1 LKTINELLSHLRS
14 LEIKLWAE
22 GQRLRYNAPQGV
34 LTPELRAELGQ
45 RKAEILA
52 FLQQADA
59 VLDATVEP
67 IPSVSRDSDLPL
79 SFAQERLWFLEHAGG
94 KSGAYNMPSAQR
106 LIGSLNIT
114 AFKQAVAQIV
124 QRHEALRTTFKRVK
138 FSAVQLVNPT
148 LSIDVPVVDLQGLP
162 LQEQST
168 EVQRAI
174 AQEIQRPFDLA
185 KGPLL
190 RVLLLRVGE
199 QEHILL
205 VVMHHIIS
213 DAWSVGIFMQELSVL
228 YQAFQDGKPSPLPEL
243 PIQYAD
249 FAHWQRTWL
258 QGEVLESQLNYWRQQ
273 LSGKIPALELPVDRP
288 RSPSQSN
295 RAASHSLILSEQLA
309 QALKLLSQQERG
321 SLFITL
327 LTAFEALL
335 HRYTGQ
341 EDLLVCFP
349 IAGRNRTE
357 TEGLIG
363 YFNNIV
369 VTRTDLSGD
378 PSLRTLM
385 ERVRR
390 VAFEAFKHQDTPF
403 QKIGEFP
410 NLART
415 PLSRAMF
422 ALQNTPK
429 RLLDIPGITASY
441 LEVTSGRADFD
452 IYLIMEEE
460 GGQLTGV
467 LNYNAD
473 LFEEEAIVATRSP
486 KGFSKSTAE
495 GIANLLNNYQTLLE
509 QLVTNP
515 DRHLSSLPLFASPA
529 SSTPQSEP
537 WDSLVPI
544 KPNGSKRPLFLIHDG
559 LGRTILYVNLARY
572 LDSERPLYALRP
584 YGREGNPV
592 LHNRVTQMATHYS
605 ERIRR
610 VQPEGPYL
618 LGGLSFGGII
628 AFEVAQQLQARG
640 YPVAF
645 VALLDSLDIEEI
657 RRVGPRTFP
666 EELIQQ
672 NPAIHNI
679 LPELIQEYVP
689 QVYAGK
695 VTLLRASQGEGL
707 DQPNRERTNDPLFGW
722 GRWATGGVEVHDVP
736 GGHYSLLQNPHVQV
750 LAEKIRTCI
759 ENVEIN

>member
-1 LKTINELLSHLRS
+1 MKTVNELLSHLRS
-14 LEIKLWAE
+14 LDIKLWAE

-34 LTPELRAELGQ
+34 LTPELRAELSQ
-45 RKAEILA
+45 RKAEILT
-52 FLQQADA
+52 FVQQADA
-59 VLDATVEP
+59 ALDTTVEP

-79 SFAQERLWFLEHAGG
+79 SFAQERIWFLEYAGG

-114 AFKQAVAQIV
+114 ALKQAIAQIV

-138 FSAVQLVNPT
+138 FSAVQIINPT
-148 LSIDVPVVDLQGLP
+148 LTIEVPVVDLQGLP

-168 EVQRAI
+168 EVQRLM

-190 RVLLLRVGE
+190 RVLLLHVGE

-213 DAWSVGIFMQELSVL
+213 DAWSVGIFMRELSVL
-228 YQAFQDGKPSPLPEL
+228 YQAFEDGTVSPLPEL

-249 FAHWQRTWL
+249 FAHWQRTGR
-258 QGEVLESQLNYWRQQ
+258 QGEALDSQLNYWRQQ
-273 LSGKIPALELPVDRP
+273 LSGKIPVLELPTDFP

-295 RAASHSLILSEQLA
+295 RGASQSLILSEQLT
-309 QALKLLSQQERG
+309 QALKILSQQEQG

-327 LTAFEALL
+327 LTVFKALL

-410 NLART
+410 NLVRT

-441 LEVTSGRADFD
+441 LEATSSRADFD
-452 IYLIMEEE
+452 IYLIIEEAGE
-460 GGQLTGV
+460 QLTGV

-473 LFEEEAIVATRSP
+473 LFEEQA
-486 KGFSKSTAE
+486 
-495 GIANLLNNYQTLLE
+495 IANFLKNYQTLLE
-509 QLVTNP
+509 QLVANP
-515 DRHLSSLPLFASPA
+515 DQRLSSLPLFANP
-529 SSTPQSEP
+529 T
-537 WDSLVPI
+537 VPI
-544 KPNGSKRPLFLIHDG
+544 P
-559 LGRTILYVNLARY
+559 
-572 LDSERPLYALRP
+572 
-584 YGREGNPV
+584 
-592 LHNRVTQMATHYS
+592 
-605 ERIRR
+605 
-610 VQPEGPYL
+610 
-618 LGGLSFGGII
+618 
-628 AFEVAQQLQARG
+628 
-640 YPVAF
+640 
-645 VALLDSLDIEEI
+645 
-657 RRVGPRTFP
+657 
-666 EELIQQ
+666 
-672 NPAIHNI
+672 
-679 LPELIQEYVP
+679 
-689 QVYAGK
+689 
-695 VTLLRASQGEGL
+695 
-707 DQPNRERTNDPLFGW
+707 
-722 GRWATGGVEVHDVP
+722 
-736 GGHYSLLQNPHVQV
+736 SLLNDG
-750 LAEKIRTCI
+750 R
-759 ENVEIN
+759 

>member
-1 LKTINELLSHLRS
+1 MKPINELLSHLRS
-14 LEIKLWAE
+14 LDIKLWAE

-34 LTPELRAELGQ
+34 LTPELRAELSQ
-45 RKAEILA
+45 RKGEILT

-59 VLDATVEP
+59 ALDAIIEP
-67 IPSVSRDSDLPL
+67 ILSVSRDSDLPL
-79 SFAQERLWFLEHAGG
+79 SFAQERIWFLEYAGG
-94 KSGAYNMPSAQR
+94 KSGAYNMPSAQC

-114 AFKQAVAQIV
+114 ALKQAVAQIV

-138 FSAVQLVNPT
+138 FSAIQIIHPT
-148 LSIDVPVVDLQGLP
+148 LTIDVPVVDLQGLP
-162 LQEQST
+162 LQKQSA
-168 EVQRAI
+168 EVQRLM
-174 AQEIQRPFDLA
+174 AQDIQRPFDLA
-185 KGPLL
+185 EGPLL
-190 RVLLLRVGE
+190 RVLLLHLSE

-228 YQAFQDGKPSPLPEL
+228 YQAFQDGNPSPLPKL

-249 FAHWQRTWL
+249 FAYWQRTGL
-258 QGEVLESQLNYWRQQ
+258 QGEVLESHLNYWRQQ
-273 LSGKIPALELPVDRP
+273 LSGQIPALELPIDRP

-295 RAASHSLILSEQLA
+295 RAASQSLMLSEPLT
-309 QALKLLSQQERG
+309 QALKTLSQQERG

-327 LTAFEALL
+327 LTVFKALL

-410 NLART
+410 NLVRT

-422 ALQNTPK
+422 AVQNTPK
-429 RLLDIPGITASY
+429 RLLNVPGITASY

-452 IYLIMEEE
+452 IYLIIEETGE
-460 GGQLTGV
+460 HLTGV

-473 LFEEEAIVATRSP
+473 LFEENE
-486 KGFSKSTAE
+486 
-495 GIANLLNNYQTLLE
+495 IANLLKNYQTLLE
-509 QLVTNP
+509 SLVTNP
-515 DRHLSSLPLFASPA
+515 DQHLSSLPLFASPTFP
-529 SSTPQSEP
+529 TPQSEP

-544 KPNGSKRPLFLIHDG
+544 KPKGSKRPLFLIHDG
-559 LGRTILYVNLARY
+559 LGRTILYLNLARY

-592 LHNRVTQMATHYS
+592 LHNRVAQMATHYS

-610 VQPEGPYL
+610 VQPAGPYL
-618 LGGLSFGGII
+618 VGGLSFGGII
-628 AFEVAQQLQARG
+628 AFEVAQQLQAQG
-640 YPVAF
+640 HPVAF
-645 VALLDSLDIEEI
+645 VAFLDSLDIEEI
-657 RRVGPRTFP
+657 RRVSPRTFP

-689 QVYAGK
+689 HVYAGK
-695 VTLLRASQGEGL
+695 VTLLRATQGEGL
-707 DQPNRERTNDPLFGW
+707 DQPNRERTDDPLFGW
-722 GRWATGGVEVHDVP
+722 GQWATGGVEVHDVP
-736 GGHYSLLQNPHVQV
+736 GGHYSLLQKPNVQV
-750 LAEKIRTCI
+750 LAEKLEACI
-759 ENVEIN
+759 KGVETNN

>member
-1 LKTINELLSHLRS
+1 MKTVNELLSHLRN
-14 LEIKLWAE
+14 LDIKLWAE

-34 LTPELRAELGQ
+34 LTPELRAELTQ

-79 SFAQERLWFLEHAGG
+79 SFAQERIWFLEHAGG

-114 AFKQAVAQIV
+114 ALKQAIAQIV

-138 FSAVQLVNPT
+138 FSAVQIVDQT

-162 LQEQST
+162 LLEQST
-168 EVQRAI
+168 EVQRLM

-190 RVLLLRVGE
+190 RVLLLRVSE

-205 VVMHHIIS
+205 LVMHHIIS

-273 LSGKIPALELPVDRP
+273 LNGKIPALELPTNRP
-288 RSPSQSN
+288 RSSSQNNRGASQS
-295 RAASHSLILSEQLA
+295 LTLSEQFT
-309 QALKLLSQQERG
+309 QALKILSQQERG

-341 EDLLVCFP
+341 KDLLVCFP

-410 NLART
+410 NLVRT

-422 ALQNTPK
+422 ALQNTPQ

-452 IYLIMEEE
+452 IYLIMEEAGE
-460 GGQLTGV
+460 QLTGV
-467 LNYNAD
+467 LYYNAD
-473 LFEEEAIVATRSP
+473 LFEEEAI
-486 KGFSKSTAE
+486 
-495 GIANLLNNYQTLLE
+495 ANLLKNYHTLLE
-509 QLVTNP
+509 RLVTNP
-515 DRHLSSLPLFASPA
+515 DRHLSSLPLFANPA
-529 SSTPQSEP
+529 ASTPQSEL

-559 LGRTILYVNLARY
+559 LGRTILYLNLARH

-592 LHNRVTQMATHYS
+592 LHNLVAQMATYYS

-610 VQPEGPYL
+610 VQPEEPYL
-618 LGGLSFGGII
+618 IGGLSFGGII
-628 AFEVAQQLQARG
+628 AVEVAQQLQAQG
-640 YPVAF
+640 HSVAF

-672 NPAIHNI
+672 NPTIHNI

-689 QVYAGK
+689 HVYSGK
-695 VTLLRASQGEGL
+695 LTLLRASQGEGL
-707 DQPNRERTNDPLFGW
+707 DQPNRERTDDPLFGW
-722 GRWATGGVEVHDVP
+722 GKWATGGVEVHDVP
-736 GGHYSLLQNPHVQV
+736 GGHYSLLQHPHVQI
-750 LAEKIRTCI
+750 LAEKLEVCI
-759 ENVEIN
+759 KGVEVD

>member
-1 LKTINELLSHLRS
+1 MKTVNELLSHLRS
-14 LEIKLWAE
+14 LDIKLWAE

-34 LTPELRAELGQ
+34 LTPELRAELAQ
-45 RKAEILA
+45 CKAEILA

-67 IPSVSRDSDLPL
+67 IPLVSRDSDLPL
-79 SFAQERLWFLEHAGG
+79 SFAQERLWFLEYVGG
-94 KSGAYNMPSAQR
+94 KSGTYNTPSAQR
-106 LIGSLNIT
+106 LIGTLNIT
-114 AFKQAVAQIV
+114 ALKQAVAQIV

-138 FSAVQLVNPT
+138 FSAVQIIHPT
-148 LSIDVPVVDLQGLP
+148 LTINVPVVDLQGLP
-162 LQEQST
+162 LQEQSA
-168 EVQRAI
+168 EVQRLM
-174 AQEIQRPFDLA
+174 AQDIQRPFDLA
-185 KGPLL
+185 EGPLL
-190 RVLLLRVGE
+190 RVLLLRLSE

-228 YQAFQDGKPSPLPEL
+228 YQAFQDGNPSPLPEL

-273 LSGKIPALELPVDRP
+273 LSGKVPALELPIDRP

-295 RAASHSLILSEQLA
+295 RAASQSLILSEPLT
-309 QALKLLSQQERG
+309 QALKTLSQQERG

-327 LTAFEALL
+327 LTAFKALL

-357 TEGLIG
+357 TEELIG

-385 ERVRR
+385 KRVRR

-410 NLART
+410 NLVRT

-429 RLLDIPGITASY
+429 RLLDVPGITASY

-452 IYLIMEEE
+452 IYLIIEEAGE
-460 GGQLTGV
+460 HLTGV

-473 LFEEEAIVATRSP
+473 LFEENAMVATR
-486 KGFSKSTAE
+486 TAE
-495 GIANLLNNYQTLLE
+495 GIANLLKNYQTLLE
-509 QLVTNP
+509 QLVANP
-515 DRHLSSLPLFASPA
+515 DRHLSSLPLFANPA
-529 SSTPQSEP
+529 SATPQTEP

-544 KPNGSKRPLFLIHDG
+544 KPKGSKRPLFLIHDG
-559 LGRTILYVNLARY
+559 LGRTILYLNLARH

-592 LHNRVTQMATHYS
+592 LHNRVAQMATHYS

-610 VQPEGPYL
+610 VQPAGPYL
-618 LGGLSFGGII
+618 VGGLSFGGII
-628 AFEVAQQLQARG
+628 AFEVAQQLQAQG
-640 YPVAF
+640 HPVAF

-689 QVYAGK
+689 HVYAGK
-695 VTLLRASQGEGL
+695 VTLLRATQGEGL
-707 DQPNRERTNDPLFGW
+707 DQPNRERTDDPLFGW
-722 GRWATGGVEVHDVP
+722 GQWAAGGVEAHDVP
-736 GGHYSLLQNPHVQV
+736 GGHYSLLQKPNVQV
-750 LAEKIRTCI
+750 LAEKLEACI
-759 ENVEIN
+759 KRVETNN